1 MIFAAE
7 MGLWWVRATFR
18 KTPEW
23 ISRQMRRWP
32 FELLI
37 SQLSKHA
44 QRIISLDPKSLDPK
58 IKSRNWLRKLQRN
71 WATLGFTD
79 CLAVLLR
86 FCEFTNAVFL
96 TYIVFAQTLGAYQ
109 VGFGYRN
116 QLSPLMLTKD
126 RTANACA
133 APGVR

>member
-23 ISRQMRRWP
+23 VSRWTRRWP
-32 FELLI
+32 LKLLI
-37 SQLSKHA
+37 SQLSKHV
-44 QRIISLDPKSLDPK
+44 QQIISLDPKT
-58 IKSRNWLRKLQRN
+58 KSRSRLLKLQRN

-79 CLAVLLR
+79 CFAVFLR
-86 FCEFTNAVFL
+86 FCEFANAVFL

-109 VGFGYRN
+109 V
-116 QLSPLMLTKD
+116 
-126 RTANACA
+126 
-133 APGVR
+133 